1 MTLAD
6 RALTPKLAGSDLVVA
21 VDIGREHVITR
32 LTVGGAA
39 GRFSVDGK
47 AVYGDDGAEPITAL
61 RVASDGRLYQLR
73 TSPAAGASVARY
85 VLR

>member
-6 RALTPKLAGSDLVVA
+6 RALTPTLVRGDPVVA

-32 LTVGGAA
+32 LTVNGAD
-39 GRFSVDGK
+39 RFSVDGK
-47 AVYGDDGAEPITAL
+47 AVYGDDGVMAITAL

-73 TSPAAGASVARY
+73 TSPKVGASVARY
-85 VLR
+85 ALR